1 MAISDEQLKRMKMV
15 LREGDYPM
23 FDDEELSFYVD
34 ENDGDVNAA
43 LYQCLLLKAEDNTI
57 AIQGLSAADTSSY
70 FRRLALRYK
79 PNNSGVLRG
88 GA

>member
-1 MAISDEQLKRMKMV
+1 MADEQVLKRMKII
-15 LREGDYPM
+15 LREKDYPF
-23 FDDEELSFYVD
+23 FDDDELAFYLE

-43 LYQCLLLKAEDNTI
+43 IYQCLLLKAEDSTI

-70 FRRLALRYK
+70 FRRLAVQYK
-79 PNNSGVLRG
+79 PNNSGVLES